1 MNACTNQLTDLL
13 TDLLWKWNGGL
24 TAFQTKILPKVNKKV
39 A

>member
-13 TDLLWKWNGGL
+13 TDLLWKWNGL